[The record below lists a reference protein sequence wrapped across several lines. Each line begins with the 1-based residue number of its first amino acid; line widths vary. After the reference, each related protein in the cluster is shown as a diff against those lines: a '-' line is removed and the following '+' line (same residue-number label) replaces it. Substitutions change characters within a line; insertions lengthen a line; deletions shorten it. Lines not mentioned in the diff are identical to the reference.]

1 MRKVGLI
8 IAALVA
14 LALNACGSEPEQ
26 PPGIGVSRQAI
37 QSLYEQPDIGFT
49 FEPSELAD
57 GTPRVIGESPD
68 SIAFLELIGPERD
81 ITKAT
86 IMAAMPSDDTGA
98 IAMNAAYMLGL
109 LNHLVPNW
117 SGGGDWLAEHFA
129 VAADE
134 GEARTIQGN
143 VDITL
148 TAYKELGMVLLTIER
163 RSGVDELAV
172 LSGSGEQGVSDFT
185 RQVENDIAR
194 LHADNQS
201 LVESYEAEIARLHS
215 EYNDWRELESR
226 RYLHAVGDLKDET
239 ESVLNGLKS
248 EVEALMGDA
257 VATSVSAAK
266 SEWIE
271 AERLAAQVVAAID
284 GFDEK
289 ADAALDKVDAA
300 GFASAQAK
308 LDSLESRVEALA
320 ALQQE
325 IDETVDAV
333 YELCAGEKC
342 GTVINIE
349 AWTTTPAT
357 TLNAKRA
364 AFSPDGTSS
373 LTVGDMTLQNHYNHT
388 YAVELEQLDVSPFGR
403 PLAKLPNES
412 DRIVGAYRVRI
423 FEGTGSTETVAVSLH
438 PRLTY
443 SAQYSMVCLDSS
455 RQWGGCLF
463 LRQAAFHEGEG
474 YTVAL
479 IRSE

>member
-8 IAALVA
+8 IGALVA

-26 PPGIGVSRQAI
+26 PPGIGVSRQEI

-57 GTPRVIGESPD
+57 GTPRVIGGSPD
-68 SIAFLELIGPERD
+68 GLAFVELIGPERD

-148 TAYKELGMVLLTIER
+148 TAYKELGMVLLAIER

-201 LVESYEAEIARLHS
+201 LVAKYEAEIAELRSEYEGWRAEESRKYEAEIARLK
-215 EYNDWRELESR
+215 
-226 RYLHAVGDLKDET
+226 GK
-239 ESVLNGLKS
+239 
-248 EVEALMGDA
+248 VEALRDA
-257 VATSVSAAK
+257 VIADSVTAAK
-266 SEWIE
+266 SEWTA
-271 AERLAAQVVAAID
+271 AERLAAQVIAAVDRFD
-284 GFDEK
+284 GEV
-289 ADAALDKVDAA
+289 DAALGKVDAA
-300 GFASAQAK
+300 AFASAQAK
-308 LDSLESRVEALA
+308 LDGLDGRVDSLT
-320 ALQQE
+320 ALQQD
-325 IDETVDAV
+325 IDETVDAI

-342 GTVINIE
+342 GTGINIE

-373 LTVGDMTLQNHYNHT
+373 LTVGDMTLQNYYNHT
-388 YAVELEQLDVSPFGR
+388 YAVELEQLDVSPFGS

-423 FEGTGSTETVAVSLH
+423 FEGTGSTETVAVFFH

-443 SAQYSMVCLDSS
+443 SDQYSMVCLDSS